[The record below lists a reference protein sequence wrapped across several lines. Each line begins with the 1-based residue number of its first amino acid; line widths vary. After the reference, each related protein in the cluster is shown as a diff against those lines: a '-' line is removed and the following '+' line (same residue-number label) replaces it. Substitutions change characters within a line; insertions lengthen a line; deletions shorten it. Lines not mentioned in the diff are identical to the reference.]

1 MISIVIPIYNS
12 EKYLKECLDSVIAQ
26 TYKDLEIICVD
37 DMSTDGSGEIIK
49 EYAQN
54 DKRIVIIQGEHKG
67 VMAARK
73 MGVNKANGEYI
84 GFVDSDDWIEPD
96 MYECM
101 LERNQNVN
109 SDIISCGCKIEGKHC
124 YMSLDTV

>member
-109 SDIISCGCKIEGKHC
+109 ADIISCGCKIEGKHC